1 MKEFSIPMAIV
12 DFIPVIL
19 YFLATNIVAKDL
31 KHKMST
37 AQSVLYRVGTL
48 MVVAAGGLKALYKL
62 LYAAGVGDFQW
73 MSNQMFSNQAFG
85 FLIAGITLTTV
96 VMGKKRK
103 TVNGFIPTMAL
114 VGIMV
119 VGLGASN
126 ASLAFVSSK
135 MKKGSALACFVVSF
149 FLCMMMGYL
158 SSKNFDK
165 AYMNWA
171 AEGINILGQALLFL
185 GCIILRKAGLEKF

>member
-31 KHKMST
+31 RHRMS
-37 AQSVLYRVGTL
+37 SINRVLYRIGTL
-48 MVVAAGGLKALYKL
+48 MVVIAGSLKALYKL

-73 MSNQMFSNQAFG
+73 MSNQMFSNQAIG
-85 FLIAGITLTTV
+85 FLVAGVILCSAV
-96 VMGKKRK
+96 VGKKNKR
-103 TVNGFIPTMAL
+103 VNGFIPTMAL

-119 VGLGASN
+119 VGLAASN
-126 ASLAFVSSK
+126 ASLSYVASK
-135 MKKGSALACFVVSF
+135 MKKGGALACFIISF

-158 SSKNFDK
+158 SPKSFDQ

-171 AEGINILGQALLFL
+171 AEGINIVGQGLLYL
-185 GCIILRKAGLEKF
+185 GCRILHKAGLSKF